1 MDNKLYRS
9 SSDKFLGGVCGGIGK
24 YLGVDSSFVR
34 IIFLLLMFGSGIGFL
49 LYILLW
55 VILPQ
60 EGATATGLPL
70 TGPEFEKRVQGV
82 GDDIRDAARN
92 PHPKAG
98 LLVGIALIIIGGI
111 LFLEQLH
118 FAWLSWLNVGIIW
131 PVLVIL
137 IGGAFLY
144 RGLKKGS

>member
-9 SSDKFLGGVCGGIGK
+9 KTDKFLGGVCGGLGQ

-34 IIFLLLMFGSGIGFL
+34 IIFLLLMFGTGIGLL

-55 VILPQ
+55 VIVPVD
-60 EGATATGLPL
+60 GGVVSVPL
-70 TGPEFEKRVQGV
+70 TGPELEKRMQGV
-82 GDDIRDAARN
+82 GEDIRDATRN
-92 PHPKAG
+92 PNPKAG
-98 LLVGIALIIIGGI
+98 LLVGIGLIIVGGI

-118 FAWLSWLNVGIIW
+118 VVWLSWLHIGIIW
-131 PVLVIL
+131 PVLIIL

-144 RGLKKGS
+144 RGLKRG